1 MALRTSITEARW
13 LQRFL
18 YTRILFE
25 KKHMDFHVF
34 PGGKCGYSIIA
45 PTIDKRNVT
54 IFEGNAEAICQY
66 SKIPSVTVG
75 YQYIELYLKFRIEE
89 QLCFVVLIEVMED
102 E

>member
-1 MALRTSITEARW
+1 MALRTPITEARR
-13 LQRFL
+13 LQKIL
-18 YTRILFE
+18 YSKILFE
-25 KKHMDFHVF
+25 NKHMEFHTF
-34 PGGKCGYSIIA
+34 SNGKCGYSIIA